1 MPASAVDKQQVK
13 APKRSVKGGG
23 RGPALPPSKTMIV
36 HSADGTRLHTEVF
49 GPANGYPIV
58 LAHGITCSLKVWHE
72 QINDLSRDF
81 RVIAYDHRGHGR
93 SGVPAPSAYSLDHLA
108 ADLDAVLAAVLRPGE
123 RAVVAGHS
131 MGGIAIS
138 AWSDRFRD
146 RVRERVD
153 AVALIN
159 TTHGNLL
166 DKIQLLKLPGPLRS
180 TRNAAARTM
189 IRSIGGAPLVRGT
202 QPGSMLFLQLMAVG
216 QGTDPTVSRLLHD
229 VFADTPPA
237 GRGAWARALVDELG
251 PRTYIDLSGLTV
263 PALVVGSTKDRL
275 LPMCRSR
282 KIADAVPNLIDLVEI
297 PGGHC
302 AMLEHPQLVNSQLR
316 GLAHA
321 VTSAQRISS

>member
-1 MPASAVDKQQVK
+1 MSAPTVDRQRENTVQHPA
-13 APKRSVKGGG
+13 KG
-23 RGPALPPSKTMIV
+23 PSLPPSKTMIV

-49 GPANGYPIV
+49 GPKNGYPIV
-58 LAHGITCSLKVWHE
+58 LAHGITCSLRAWYE

-123 RAVVAGHS
+123 RAIVAGHS

-146 RVRERVD
+146 RVEQRVD

-166 DKIQLLKLPGPLRS
+166 DKIQLLRVPGVLRS
-180 TRNAAARTM
+180 TRIAAARTM
-189 IRSIGGAPLVRGT
+189 IRSLGGAPLVRGT
-202 QPGSMLFLQLMAVG
+202 QPGSMRFLKMMAVG
-216 QGTDPTVSRLLHD
+216 ADVDPAIPDFLHD
-229 VFADTPPA
+229 LFATTPA
-237 GRGAWARALVDELG
+237 VGRGSWARVLVDELG
-251 PRTYIDLSGLTV
+251 PRQYIDLSGMTV

-275 LPMCRSR
+275 LPPCRAR
-282 KIADAVPNLIDLVEI
+282 KIADSVPNLLELVEI

-302 AMLEHPQLVNSQLR
+302 AMLEHPAVVNRHLR
-316 GLAHA
+316 GLVDA

>member
-1 MPASAVDKQQVK
+1 MSAPTVEKQRAK
-13 APKRSVKGGG
+13 ALT
-23 RGPALPPSKTMIV
+23 GPALPPSKIMVV

-49 GPANGYPIV
+49 GPKNGYPIV
-58 LAHGITCSLKVWHE
+58 LAHGITCALQAWHE

-81 RVIAYDHRGHGR
+81 RVIAFDHRGHGR

-138 AWSDRFRD
+138 AWSDRFRHNVE
-146 RVRERVD
+146 RRVD

-166 DKIQLLKLPGPLRS
+166 DKIQLLRVPGMLRG
-180 TRNAAARTM
+180 TRVAAARNM
-189 IRSIGGAPLVRGT
+189 IRSLGGAPLVRGT
-202 QPGSMLFLQLMAVG
+202 QPGSFRFLQMMAVG
-216 QGTDPTVSRLLHD
+216 AEADPAIARLLHD
-229 VFADTPPA
+229 IFAATPPS
-237 GRGAWARALVDELG
+237 GRGSWARVLVDELG

-263 PALVVGSTKDRL
+263 PALVIGSTKDRL
-275 LPMCRSR
+275 LPMCRAR
-282 KIADAVPNLIDLVEI
+282 KIAGAVPNLLDLVEI

-302 AMLEHPQLVNSQLR
+302 AMLEHPQVVNGHLRSLV
-316 GLAHA
+316 GA
-321 VTSAQRISS
+321 VTAAQRMSS

>member
-1 MPASAVDKQQVK
+1 MSAPTVDRQREKTAHDPA
-13 APKRSVKGGG
+13 KGPG
-23 RGPALPPSKTMIV
+23 LPPGKTMIV

-49 GPANGYPIV
+49 GPKNGYPIV
-58 LAHGITCSLKVWHE
+58 LAHGITCSLRAWYE

-146 RVRERVD
+146 RVEQRVD

-166 DKIQLLKLPGPLRS
+166 DKIQLLRVPGVLRS
-180 TRNAAARTM
+180 TRIAAARTM
-189 IRSIGGAPLVRGT
+189 IRSLGAAPLVRGT
-202 QPGSMLFLQLMAVG
+202 QPGSMRFLQMMAVG
-216 QGTDPTVSRLLHD
+216 ADTDPAISHFLHGL
-229 VFADTPPA
+229 FASTPA
-237 GRGAWARALVDELG
+237 SGRGAWARVLVDELG
-251 PRTYIDLSGLTV
+251 PRTYIDLSGMTV
-263 PALVVGSTKDRL
+263 PALVIGSSKDRL
-275 LPMCRSR
+275 LPMCRAR
-282 KIADAVPNLIDLVEI
+282 KIADSVPNLLELVEI

-302 AMLEHPQLVNSQLR
+302 AMLEHPAEVNRHLR
-316 GLAHA
+316 GLVASVA
-321 VTSAQRISS
+321 SAQRISS

>member
-1 MPASAVDKQQVK
+1 MSAPTVDKQQVK
-13 APKRSVKGGG
+13 APKRGLKGPEK
-23 RGPALPPSKTMIV
+23 GPALPPSKTMIV

-58 LAHGITCSLKVWHE
+58 LAHGITCSLKAWHE
-72 QINDLSRDF
+72 QINDLSRDY

-138 AWSDRFRD
+138 AWSDRFRH
-146 RVRERVD
+146 RVQERVD

-166 DKIQLLKLPGPLRS
+166 DKIQLLRVPGMLRS
-180 TRNAAARTM
+180 TRIAAARTM
-189 IRSIGGAPLVRGT
+189 IRSLGAAPLVRGT
-202 QPGSMLFLQLMAVG
+202 QPGSMRFLQLMAVG
-216 QGTDPTVSRLLHD
+216 DGTDPAVSQLLHD
-229 VFADTPPA
+229 IFAATPPA
-237 GRGAWARALVDELG
+237 GRGGWARVLVDELG
-251 PRTYIDLSGLTV
+251 PRVYIDLSGLTV
-263 PALVVGSTKDRL
+263 PALVIGSTKDRL
-275 LPMCRSR
+275 LPICRAR
-282 KIADAVPNLIDLVEI
+282 KIADTVPNLIELIEM

-302 AMLEHPQLVNSQLR
+302 AMLEHPQAVNGHLR
-316 GLAHA
+316 GLVNA